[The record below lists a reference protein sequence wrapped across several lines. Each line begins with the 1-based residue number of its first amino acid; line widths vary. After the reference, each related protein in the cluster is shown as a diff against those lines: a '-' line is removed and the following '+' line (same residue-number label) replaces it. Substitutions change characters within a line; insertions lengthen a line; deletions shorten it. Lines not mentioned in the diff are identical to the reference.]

1 MLSERQKT
9 KILSAYKS
17 KTLKVRSLS
26 PQGEIE
32 WKPITQV
39 HRANT
44 SQETILEVSTSRGAS
59 MVVTGGHRIYT
70 DPVTKVE
77 ADTLTQGSVVQG
89 GSKSLPYFK
98 RVSKVKRLPSRRY
111 MYDVTVQDNHNLLLH
126 NSGVFVS
133 NCPDRNYH
141 FRPPTSEGTINQ
153 FNRVFAY
160 IWTDEELIEYM
171 ERGVDFINL
180 WPPETGYN
188 TIDAMVGGKPAWRQM
203 ILMAAIAHAT
213 MALSL
218 NWIADEFD
226 YSIGGVSLSIEKSSK
241 YEGIKNN
248 AESQLDKML
257 EAKTR
262 TTKIIRGLQQSR
274 YGLGVRSS
282 FGGPYGNGILT
293 PRKYLG
299 FNTSGLT

>member
-1 MLSERQKT
+1 MSLKLPQG
-9 KILSAYKS
+9 KILGPDDLSIALTDSDGCPTDVASITYALYDVS
-17 KTLKVRSLS
+17 TGVEVLLGPAARVPVRRELGFYYASVKIPEDSNL
-26 PQGEIE
+26 GLYRIR
-32 WKPITQV
+32 WTF
-39 HRANT
+39 
-44 SQETILEVSTSRGAS
+44 QETTTSPVNTVFEDFTIAEPEAFLADLYSPIQADMIRRLRILLR
-59 MVVTGGHRIYT
+59 
-70 DPVTKVE
+70 
-77 ADTLTQGSVVQG
+77 
-89 GSKSLPYFK
+89 
-98 RVSKVKRLPSRRY
+98 
-111 MYDVTVQDNHNLLLH
+111 DNN
-126 NSGVFVS
+126 
-133 NCPDRNYH
+133 PDRNYH

-171 ERGVDFINL
+171 ERGVDYINL

-188 TIDAMVGGKPAWRQM
+188 TIDAMVQGKPAWRQM

-248 AESQLDKML
+248 AEGQLDKML

-274 YGLGVRSS
+274 YGLGVRSA
-282 FGGPYGNGILT
+282 FGPVTGNGILT

-299 FNTSGLT
+299 LNTSGLT